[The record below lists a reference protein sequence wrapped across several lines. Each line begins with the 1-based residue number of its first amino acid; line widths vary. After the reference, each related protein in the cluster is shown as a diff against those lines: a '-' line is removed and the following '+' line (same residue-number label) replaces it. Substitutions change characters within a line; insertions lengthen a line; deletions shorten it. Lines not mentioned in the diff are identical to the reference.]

1 MSAGK
6 RCAVAVALIA
16 AVPLAVLAPPATAV
30 AALYSF
36 VDEHGV
42 AHYTNVPS
50 DPRFRKVPGSAPP
63 STAAAAAKR
72 SGDLAAERYETE
84 IARCADNHGVD
95 SALVKAVIKAESN
108 YDNRAI
114 SRAGAQG
121 LMQLMPATARLRNVD
136 NPFNP
141 EQNIDGGVR
150 HLKYLLST
158 FGDTKLAL
166 AAYNAGENAVRR
178 HNGVPPYPET
188 KNYVSTV
195 LSHYGRYSGLAPSA
209 GAAVAGQ
216 VGAPQPVGIQS
227 FVNEDGT
234 RVFTNVPWKY
244 LEAPGWKR
252 ERAP

>member
-1 MSAGK
+1 MSAV
-6 RCAVAVALIA
+6 RAIA
-16 AVPLAVLAPPATAV
+16 AVLALALFAAPAPAA

-36 VDEHGV
+36 VDENGV
-42 AHYTNVPS
+42 THFTNVPS
-50 DPRFRKVPGSAPP
+50 DPRFRKVAGTERPDP
-63 STAAAAAKR
+63 AAKR
-72 SGDLAAERYETE
+72 SGDVAAERYEAE

-121 LMQLMPATARLRNVD
+121 LMQLMPGTARLRNVD

-141 EQNIDGGVR
+141 EQNIEGGVR
-150 HLKYLLST
+150 HLKHLLST

-166 AAYNAGENAVRR
+166 AAYNAGENAVRKY
-178 HNGVPPYPET
+178 NGVPPYPET
-188 KNYVSTV
+188 RNYVSTV
-195 LSHYGRYSGLAPSA
+195 LSHYGRYSGMVPTA

-216 VGAPQPVGIQS
+216 VAAAQPVSIQT
-227 FVNEDGT
+227 FVNAEGT

-244 LEAPGWKR
+244 LEIPGWKK
-252 ERAP
+252 ERSP

>member
-1 MSAGK
+1 MTTPIRA
-6 RCAVAVALIA
+6 AATLLVVALLASA
-16 AVPLAVLAPPATAV
+16 APALAT
-30 AALYSF
+30 LYSF
-36 VDEHGV
+36 VDESGV
-42 AHYTNVPS
+42 THYTNVPS
-50 DPRFRKVPGSAPP
+50 DPRFRKVPGSTPP
-63 STAAAAAKR
+63 RAGR
-72 SGDLAAERYETE
+72 SGSGSVAAEKYEAE

-121 LMQLMPATARLRNVD
+121 LMQLMPATSRLRNVD

-141 EQNIDGGVR
+141 QQNIDGGVR

-158 FGDTKLAL
+158 FNGDTKLAL

-178 HNGVPPYPET
+178 YKNSVPPYPET

-195 LSHYGRYSGLAPSA
+195 LSHYGRYSGLVP
-209 GAAVAGQ
+209 GAEADAAAAIAQ
-216 VGAPQPVGIQS
+216 TAQIQS
-227 FVNEDGT
+227 FVNAEGT

-244 LEAPGWKR
+244 LEAPGWQR
-252 ERAP
+252 EHPR